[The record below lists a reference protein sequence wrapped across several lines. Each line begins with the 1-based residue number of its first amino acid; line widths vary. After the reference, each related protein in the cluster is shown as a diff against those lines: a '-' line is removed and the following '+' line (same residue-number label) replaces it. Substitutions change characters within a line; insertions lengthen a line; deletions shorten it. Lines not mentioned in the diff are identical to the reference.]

1 MREGRWASTATLLA
15 DRRVLVAGG
24 YSFARKDTLTSCEL
38 FDPASGRFAPAAPMR
53 YDRNFAQA
61 VLLPYNRVLVAGG
74 FSEKHGT
81 RNTAEIYDAN
91 TDTWATATSPM
102 VENRELFTASLLP
115 GGNVLLMGGLSLK
128 RKQTLNACEIYDAKT
143 GAFRPTRRPMHNDRF
158 GQTACALADGRVF
171 VMGGQSWKIG
181 QPSQTLST
189 AEVFDGQTETWQ
201 LVGPPR
207 FARDRA
213 TATVLLDGRVFIAGG
228 TNQGK
233 PVLASEIYDP
243 QTRTFAL
250 AAPLREGRMAHD
262 AARLPDGS
270 VLVAGGWSD
279 SRKATT
285 PTVELYNS
293 KADVWQSLPDLPF
306 SAHDVSLV
314 AYPNGR
320 VLAVGGK
327 STQNDE
333 SKAFSIDRTV
343 WIDAPPL
350 FPSR

>member
-1 MREGRWASTATLLA
+1 MREGRWAATATRLA
-15 DRRVLVAGG
+15 GGRVLVAGG
-24 YSFARKDTLTSCEL
+24 YSFARKDTLTSCEI
-38 FDPASGRFAPAAPMR
+38 FDPATGRFAPAAPMR

-61 VLLPYNRVLVAGG
+61 VLLMDSRVLVAGG
-74 FSEKHGT
+74 FSEHHGT
-81 RNTAEIYDAN
+81 RNTAEIYDAK
-91 TDTWATATSPM
+91 TDTWMMAASPM
-102 VENRELFTASLLP
+102 VENRELFTACLLP

-128 RKQTLNACEIYDAKT
+128 RKQTLSACEIYEART
-143 GAFRPTRRPMHNDRF
+143 GTFRPTKRPMHNDRF
-158 GQTACALADGRVF
+158 GQAACALPDGHVF

-189 AEVFDGQTETWQ
+189 AEAFDPQTERWQ
-201 LVGPPR
+201 IVGPPR

-213 TATVLLDGRVFIAGG
+213 TATLLLDGRVLIAGG

-243 QTRTFAL
+243 QARTFTL

-262 AARLPDGS
+262 AVRLTDGR
-270 VLVAGGWSD
+270 VLVAGGWAD
-279 SRKATT
+279 ARKATT
-285 PTVELYNS
+285 PTVELYDP
-293 KADVWQSLPDLPF
+293 KTDRWQTLPDLLF

-314 AYPNGR
+314 FFPNGR

-333 SKAFSIDRTV
+333 SKAFSIDRAV
-343 WIDAPPL
+343 WIDAPSLTPT
-350 FPSR
+350 R